1 MSSDTSELLRKHF
14 KDIDEEEAESTSSQS
29 RTHSHLPGQLEAE
42 EAKELEEALRL
53 SAQEAMERQ
62 KKKSRMAPNPTQE
75 RGESSNASVT
85 PRKRKASSDTT
96 TSSPI
101 MEKGITIT
109 THSPLGQEWVEQLG
123 GMVVHSTYL
132 HNPTTRF
139 KVCYHTSECYKALR
153 DPEVIP
159 HLDTCGLGKMKCKLP
174 CHLNMDY
181 VVQFVKNYNR
191 NTKQTRI
198 VSTEG
203 QEK

>member
-1 MSSDTSELLRKHF
+1 
-14 KDIDEEEAESTSSQS
+14 
-29 RTHSHLPGQLEAE
+29 
-42 EAKELEEALRL
+42 
-53 SAQEAMERQ
+53 
-62 KKKSRMAPNPTQE
+62 
-75 RGESSNASVT
+75 
-85 PRKRKASSDTT
+85 
-96 TSSPI
+96 

-109 THSPLGQEWVEQLG
+109 THSSLGQEWVEQLG

-139 KVCYHTSECYKALR
+139 KVCYHTSKCYKALQ

-159 HLDTCGLGKMKCKLP
+159 HLNACGLGRMKHKLP

-191 NTKQTRI
+191 NTKHTKI